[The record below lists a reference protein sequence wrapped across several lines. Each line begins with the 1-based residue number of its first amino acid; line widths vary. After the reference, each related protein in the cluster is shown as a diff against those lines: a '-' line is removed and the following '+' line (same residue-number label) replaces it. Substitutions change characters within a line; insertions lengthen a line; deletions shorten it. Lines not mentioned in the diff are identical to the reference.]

1 MVLLNRLLV
10 LSLAVVALAQPIL
23 NGMLLS
29 SVESVEA
36 RGWWSLSSTVVVV
49 LISVPLAVLLV
60 LKKAENQQARAAAVF
75 AVLLPVVFSWAFMAI
90 FVEGDL
96 PFEHPLRRLV
106 DSRSVGLA
114 AASAVCLTAAFVRF
128 TSGFPVAIQEVTAP
142 HELKGIHAWF
152 IQPRHL
158 WIMLSVSL
166 ATATYPLISAPNVA
180 ITPDGESLI
189 FTGFFA
195 FAAFLAVTPLF
206 FFSSLLVGTQNLRL
220 GLRHGDATERRR
232 GRWIS
237 SGLRIGVLLLVAA
250 YFIQMAI
257 GLAPL
262 PEWLDFPAFLLST
275 SLFFAAPVIIAV
287 ALAVGVL
294 YDGAMGPDLV
304 ISTGAWLRRRREK
317 GTHTQ
322 NPSP

>member
-166 ATATYPLISAPNVA
+166 ATYPLIFIGARSV
-180 ITPDGESLI
+180 IQVFVL
-189 FTGFFA
+189 
-195 FAAFLAVTPLF
+195 LF
-206 FFSSLLVGTQNLRL
+206 FFSSLFVGTENLRL

-237 SGLRIGVLLLVAA
+237 SGLRIGVLLFFAA
-250 YFIQMAI
+250 FFIQMAI

-262 PEWLDFPAFLLST
+262 PEWLDFPASLLST
-275 SLFFAAPVIIAV
+275 SLFFAVPVIIAV

-317 GTHTQ
+317 GTPTQ

>member
-142 HELKGIHAWF
+142 YELKGIHAWF

-166 ATATYPLISAPNVA
+166 ATYPLIFIGARGFIQLFVLLFFFS
-180 ITPDGESLI
+180 SL
-189 FTGFFA
+189 
-195 FAAFLAVTPLF
+195 LVLLF

-262 PEWLDFPAFLLST
+262 PEWLDFPASLLST

-317 GTHTQ
+317 GTPTQ

>member
-49 LISVPLAVLLV
+49 LISVPLAILLV

-106 DSRSVGLA
+106 DSRSVTLA
-114 AASAVCLTAAFVRF
+114 SYSAVCLAAVFVRF
-128 TSGFPVAIQEVTAP
+128 TSGFPVAIQEITAP
-142 HELKGIHAWF
+142 YELKGIHAWF

-166 ATATYPLISAPNVA
+166 ATYPLIFVGARGVQV
-180 ITPDGESLI
+180 
-189 FTGFFA
+189 FA
-195 FAAFLAVTPLF
+195 LAF
-206 FFSSLLVGTQNLRL
+206 FFSSLLVGTENLRL

-237 SGLRIGVLLLVAA
+237 SGLRIGVLLFFAA

-262 PEWLDFPAFLLST
+262 PEWLDFPASLLST

-317 GTHTQ
+317 GTPTQ